1 MSKFAVVENVNGA
14 FEVKTEHNDAQSA
27 CVAFHDRC
35 KILWNA
41 PDVIKAT
48 VKVFDEDLNVFEG
61 KSEVITHETAVVTE

>member
-1 MSKFAVVENVNGA
+1 MSKFAVVEDVNGA
-14 FEVKTEHNDAQSA
+14 FVVKSEHDDPQSA

-41 PDVIKAT
+41 SDVIKAT

-61 KSEVITHETAVVTE
+61 KSEVITHDTAVVTE